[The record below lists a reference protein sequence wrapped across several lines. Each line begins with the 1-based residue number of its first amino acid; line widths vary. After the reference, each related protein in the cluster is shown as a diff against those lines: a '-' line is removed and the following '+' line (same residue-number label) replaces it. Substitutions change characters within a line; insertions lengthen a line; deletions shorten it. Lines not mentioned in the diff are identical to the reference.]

1 MARRHRHEE
10 HANHEAWAIPY
21 GDLVTL
27 LLAFFVVM
35 YSMSSVNEGKYRVL
49 SDSLRAAFR
58 GAPRSVEP
66 IQIGDKTAKSLKE
79 AANTS
84 MDPGSLMALPTR
96 PGEQLRRGPLAGRGD
111 DDSFP
116 GSLSEEGINAAL
128 RQMADAVEQAM
139 RPLIK
144 DALIRVERRRS
155 WIEVEINTDILF
167 PSGSAT
173 IAPEAVPV
181 LEQIADILAPFPNPI
196 RVEGHTDT
204 QPISTAAF
212 PSNWELSAARAASVV
227 HLYTQR
233 GVDPTRMVVTGLG
246 EYRPAADNA
255 TATGRGRNR
264 RVVLIILAGL
274 DAAPEYERDALLGL
288 PMVDDTDGAGGP
300 GDDTRTRPAADDKGS
315 GS

>member
-1 MARRHRHEE
+1 MARKQRHED
-10 HANHEAWAIPY
+10 HVNHEAWAIPY

-35 YSMSSVNEGKYRVL
+35 YSMSSLNEGKYRVL

-58 GAPRSVEP
+58 GAPRAIEP
-66 IQIGDKTAKSLKE
+66 IQIGEKTSKSLRE
-79 AANTS
+79 SAPDAI
-84 MDPGSLMALPTR
+84 DPGALMALPVS
-96 PGEQLRRGPLAGRGD
+96 PAEQMRRGPLAGRGSND
-111 DDSFP
+111 AFP
-116 GSLSEEGINAAL
+116 GALSEEGINAAL

-144 DALIRVERRRS
+144 DDLIRVERRRS

-173 IAPEAVPV
+173 MAPDAVPV
-181 LEQIADILAPFPNPI
+181 LEQIADILKPFPNPI

-204 QPISTAAF
+204 QPISTREF

-227 HLYTQR
+227 HLYTRR
-233 GVDPTRMVVTGLG
+233 GIEPTRMVVTGLG
-246 EYRPAADNA
+246 EYRPATENSSAE
-255 TATGRGRNR
+255 GRNRNR

-274 DAAPEYERDALLGL
+274 DATPEYERDAMLGL
-288 PMVDDTDGAGGP
+288 PGINIPDKQKSVPVTETEAETEGDAG
-300 GDDTRTRPAADDKGS
+300 
-315 GS
+315 

>member
-1 MARRHRHEE
+1 MARKHRHEE

-66 IQIGDKTAKSLKE
+66 IQIGDETAKSLKE
-79 AANTS
+79 SADSAIT
-84 MDPGSLMALPTR
+84 PGALMALPAR
-96 PGEQLRRGPLAGRGD
+96 PDERLRQGPLAGRGD
-111 DDSFP
+111 GAAFP

-128 RQMADAVEQAM
+128 REMADAVEEAM
-139 RPLIK
+139 RPLIN

-173 IAPEAVPV
+173 IAAEAVPV

-233 GVDPTRMVVTGLG
+233 GLDPTRMVVTGLG

-255 TATGRGRNR
+255 TESGRGRNR

-288 PMVDDTDGAGGP
+288 PIDDYPGESPADGSETEKTEAG
-300 GDDTRTRPAADDKGS
+300 S
-315 GS
+315 

>member
-1 MARRHRHEE
+1 MARKHRHEE

-49 SDSLRAAFR
+49 SDSLRAAFS
-58 GAPRSVEP
+58 GAPRSMEP
-66 IQIGDKTAKSLKE
+66 IQIGDKTAKRLSE
-79 AANTS
+79 SSNTALT
-84 MDPGSLMALPTR
+84 PGTLMSIPGR
-96 PGEQLRRGPLAGRGD
+96 PGDELRKGPLSGRAVGD
-111 DDSFP
+111 DFP
-116 GSLSEEGINAAL
+116 AGLSEEGINAAL
-128 RQMADAVEQAM
+128 REMADAVEQAM
-139 RPLIK
+139 RPLIN
-144 DALIRVERRRS
+144 DALIRVQRRRS

-173 IAPEAVPV
+173 IAPAAVPV
-181 LEQIADILAPFPNPI
+181 LEQIADILEPFPNPI

-204 QPISTAAF
+204 RPISTPEF

-227 HLYTQR
+227 HLYTRR

-246 EYRPAADNA
+246 EYRPAADNL
-255 TATGRGRNR
+255 TASGRGRNR

-288 PMVDDTDGAGGP
+288 PLGGDSEVPRGGP
-300 GDDTRTRPAADDKGS
+300 QSPTAAAGMEGGS
-315 GS
+315 